1 MNKLKFFTTVLAL
14 LVMAL
19 FANAQSN
26 PNSKKHNKKM
36 EAKTQYLEVVR
47 FKLKAEVTKEQF
59 LKAENDIRQ
68 GKIKTQAGYQGREVY
83 QDADGTWLIIISWDS
98 KEAAEAWTPI
108 FMTLKEGQAFG
119 GLMDFSSAR
128 QEHYTL
134 VKP

>member
-1 MNKLKFFTTVLAL
+1 MNKLKFFTTVFAL
-14 LVMAL
+14 LMMVS

-26 PNSKKHNKKM
+26 PKSKKDNKM
-36 EAKTQYLEVVR
+36 EIKTQYLEVVR
-47 FKLKAEVTKEQF
+47 FKLKAEVTTEQF

-83 QDADGTWLIIISWDS
+83 QDADGTWLIIIRWDN
-98 KEAAEAWTPI
+98 KAAAEAWTPI